1 MIRTQLSYRTL
12 LFAGALLLGAIAVLW
27 LLLDHDA
34 RGRPPAWSW
43 VALPEGSAPP
53 RAGRE
58 GAADVAP
65 PAEGARPAV
74 ARAEPARAEVPD
86 DGISRPHCRLRGRV
100 RDPDGVPVAE
110 ARIRILPVAS
120 DGLTDG
126 AYARLA
132 QALQLRAIPRAE
144 TRTDRAGTFLFSGLA
159 PKTLRLEV
167 RLAGFAPFLSRP
179 LVLFDRRNEQRISI
193 VLKRSPRME
202 GRVLGPD
209 GRGRV
214 GVRVVAVRL
223 DARSGQVCVGSEAS
237 AAVTDQGGTYVL
249 ETLTVGARYRVGLED
264 PPRPTVV
271 ASGWIHLTAAGLRRD
286 FVLPPPCVVQGVVRD
301 RSDGGPVPDARV
313 DLVVGRLAS
322 LRSDP
327 AGVGWASVLRV
338 ATNEQG
344 AFRIEGLAPGPIS
357 YRVSAPGHVTT
368 SSTTAW
374 GSVRAGEIQDVEI
387 HLDRG
392 GVIEGV
398 VRASDG
404 GHAVA
409 RARVAAHPHAA
420 ETAPPFLVGFPQAST
435 DAEGRYRFEGLPPGR
450 HEVVARSNELASA
463 AQTSAAVIVVV
474 LAGET
479 ARADID
485 LRPTARLFGRVLD
498 DRGQPVAGA
507 LVRVDPVFVAAN
519 SRAAADLLTGDLAP
533 ARDTMTG
540 PDGRYA
546 VAGLLTGTDW
556 RITAAADSYAPAVEA
571 PIRLSAAVPRQV
583 DLELVRA
590 GGVRGRVLDERGQP
604 IAGARLRIRIR
615 ASADTDEAR
624 GGDPLE
630 SLHERK
636 TDERGR
642 FGLWGLTPG
651 KLTIEATHPE
661 FVSIVGP
668 SVHIGAGRWAA
679 DCVVSMT
686 RARHVEGVVLSAG
699 GEPLPGATVVAH
711 DGAGRASTGFEE
723 GTLEECLSRG
733 WHAKTDERGRFRIG
747 GLPNASIS
755 VAVWSAYGHRAWHP
769 DREEAALLRALPA
782 GSTEVEFRLEP
793 AR

>member
-1 MIRTQLSYRTL
+1 MIRTRLSVRTL
-12 LFAGALLLGAIAVLW
+12 LFALPLLLGASAVLW
-27 LLLDHDA
+27 LLLDPDA
-34 RGRPPAWSW
+34 RRRPPAWSS
-43 VALPEGSAPP
+43 AAHPEGSAPP
-53 RAGRE
+53 RAGRQGE
-58 GAADVAP
+58 ADAAP
-65 PAEGARPAV
+65 PAEGARSAA
-74 ARAEPARAEVPD
+74 ARDEPAGAAGPD
-86 DGISRPHCRLRGRV
+86 DRVSRPPCRLRGRV
-100 RDPDGVPVAE
+100 RDPGGVPVAE
-110 ARIRILPVAS
+110 ARIRLLPAAS
-120 DGLTDG
+120 DALTDG

-132 QALQLRAIPRAE
+132 QALELRANPRAE
-144 TRTDRAGTFLFSGLA
+144 TRTDRAGTFLLSGLA

-167 RLAGFAPFLSRP
+167 RRAGFSPYLSRP
-179 LVLFDRRNEQRISI
+179 LVLFDRRSEQRISI

-223 DARSGQVCVGSEAS
+223 EGRSGHVGAGREAS
-237 AAVTDQGGTYVL
+237 EAVTDQAGRYVL
-249 ETLTVGARYRVGLED
+249 DTLTVGARYRVGVED

-271 ASGWIHLTAAGLRRD
+271 ASGWIHLTAAGVRRD
-286 FVLPPPCVVQGVVRD
+286 FVLPPACVVQGVVRA
-301 RSDGGPVPDARV
+301 RSDGAPVPDARV

-327 AGVGWASVLRV
+327 APVGWASVLRA

-344 AFRIEGLAPGPIS
+344 AFRFEGLAPGPIS
-357 YRVSAPGHVTT
+357 YRVSAPGYVTT

-374 GSVRAGEIQDVEI
+374 GSVRAGEIQEVEI
-387 HLDRG
+387 QLDRG

-398 VRASDG
+398 VRTSDG

-409 RARVAAHPHAA
+409 RARVAAHPLAA
-420 ETAPPFLVGFPQAST
+420 QTALPFLLGFPQAST
-435 DAEGRYRFEGLPPGR
+435 DAEGRYRLEGLPPGR
-450 HEVVARSNELASA
+450 HEVVARSHELASA

-474 LAGET
+474 RDGET

-507 LVRVDPVFVAAN
+507 RVRVDPVFGPAN

-533 ARDTMTG
+533 ARDTLTG

-556 RITAAADSYAPAVEA
+556 RITAAADSYAPAVAA

-583 DLELVRA
+583 DIELVRA
-590 GGVRGRVLDERGQP
+590 GGVRGHVLDETGQP

-615 ASADTDEAR
+615 ASADRDEAR
-624 GGDPLE
+624 AGDALE

-642 FGLWGLTPG
+642 FGLWGLALG
-651 KLTIEATHPE
+651 KWTLAATHPE
-661 FVSIVGP
+661 FVSIEGP
-668 SVHIGAGRWAA
+668 SVHIAAGRWAA

-686 RARHVEGVVLSAG
+686 RARHVEGVVFGAG
-699 GEPLPGATVVAH
+699 GEPLHGATVVAH
-711 DGAGRASTGFEE
+711 DGAGGALTGFEA